1 MLFKFFNFGRFNI
14 DFTFIQHF
22 IDAVSDEQYEHFLY
36 LHAAIRILSSKATY
50 NTENQTAKEYLRYF
64 VYRFSEIYG
73 QNHLIYNVHSLIH
86 LADECLIHGPLETFS
101 AFPFE
106 TYLAKL
112 KGLIRTPF
120 RPLAQLVNRIGEINR
135 MQDSME
141 TQFSN
146 VNPMLNQQ
154 VAESK
159 YAFLF
164 NCVFIWS
171 I

>member
-1 MLFKFFNFGRFNI
+1 MFENENNF
-14 DFTFIQHF
+14 
-22 IDAVSDEQYEHFLY
+22 SSE
-36 LHAAIRILSSKATY
+36 AIRILSSKATY

-86 LADECLIHGPLETFS
+86 LADECLILGPLETFS

-146 VNPMLNQQ
+146 V
-154 VAESK
+154 
-159 YAFLF
+159 
-164 NCVFIWS
+164 
-171 I
+171 